1 MDLYWLDLEISQRVA
16 RFYTSAKRR
25 TLKITIL
32 SNSGFWKI
40 DEELETIYVEKTY
53 II

>member
-1 MDLYWLDLEISQRVA
+1 MDGCWLGLEISPRIT

-40 DEELETIYVEKTY
+40 DEELETIYVDKTY

>member
-1 MDLYWLDLEISQRVA
+1 LGLEISQHA
-16 RFYTSAKRR
+16 TRFYTSAKKR

-32 SNSGFWKI
+32 SKSGFLKI
-40 DEELETIYVEKTY
+40 DEELKTIYVEKTY